1 VVAEDGGARRG
12 VLKTPHG
19 DVETPLFMPVATK
32 GTVKAV
38 PPNLLED
45 ACVTALISNALHLY
59 LRPGVD
65 VVEGHGGIHRF
76 MNFHGAIFT
85 DSGGFQMLREG
96 FLLGVREEGILFR
109 SPYDGSRHLITPA
122 RSREMQARLGSDVA
136 MALDHCPHYSHDRR
150 LMEKAVER
158 TLEWAVEF
166 IDAMPRGSQMLFGI
180 VQGGV
185 FEDLRERCASALA
198 EMDFDGYGIG
208 GLSIGETREEML
220 RALQASLSHLPEEKP
235 RYFMGLGSPP
245 EILEAVA
252 MGVDIFDS
260 VYPTR
265 NGRHATA
272 LTSEG
277 RLDLRK
283 GRYAGDMR
291 PIEEGC
297 DCYACRNFTRAYIRH
312 LISEDE
318 ILAKTLVSVHNIRF
332 LTSLMERTREAIE
345 EGRFEE
351 LRKEFAGWK

>member
-1 VVAEDGGARRG
+1 
-12 VLKTPHG
+12 
-19 DVETPLFMPVATK
+19 MPVATK

-65 VVEGHGGIHRF
+65 VVEMHGGIHRF
-76 MNFHGAIFT
+76 MNFHGTIFT

-122 RSREMQARLGSDVA
+122 KSREMQARLGSDVA

-158 TLEWAVEF
+158 TLKWAAEF
-166 IDAMPRGSQMLFGI
+166 IDAMPRDSQMLFGI

-198 EMDFDGYGIG
+198 DMDFDGYGIG

-220 RALQASLSHLPEEKP
+220 HALQASLLHLPQEKP

-272 LTSEG
+272 LTSVG

-332 LTSLMERTREAIE
+332 LTSLMERVREAIE

-351 LRKEFAGWK
+351 LRREFRGWK